1 MNDVKMS
8 VFKPGDGRKFYYVE
22 FVDPRDGNT
31 KRVSLKTT
39 KKREADQKAGVIR
52 RDLAEGSW
60 SKKVRT
66 PWKEFRQQ
74 YLNEST
80 LGLKASSIR
89 DIGVTLNRLE
99 AVCKPKTVQAVNG
112 AMLQTFT
119 TKVIAAA
126 RKKAG
131 DKVTQSTGITTLS
144 KHLRNLRKMLRWA
157 TRKGMFATCPH
168 VDMPKG
174 SSKGKSKG
182 RPVTVKEFPRMLQ
195 RTAKEVGETQADSW
209 KFLLRGLFLGGLR
222 LNEAIT
228 LSWDTDAEDVISVD
242 MSGQYPMFAIPADA
256 DKSRKRRLLPMVPE
270 FAHLLET
277 IPDDERIGNVFRL
290 KFRRDHGMQT
300 RCDTVTKQISAIG
313 KAAGIRVSASK
324 YASAHD
330 LRRSFGS
337 RWADKVKPHILMQLM
352 RHDDIKTTM
361 EFYVQSDADEVAE
374 AVWLAAATDTSEQ
387 MQE

>member
-8 VFKPGDGRKFYYVE
+8 VFKPAGRKFFYVE

-74 YLNEST
+74 YLKEST
-80 LGLKASSIR
+80 LGLKDSSIR
-89 DIGVTLNRLE
+89 DIGVSLNKLE
-99 AVCKPKTVQAVNG
+99 SVCSPRTVQSING
-112 AMLQTFT
+112 TMLQKFQTD
-119 TKVIAAA
+119 VIAAA

-144 KHLRNLRKMLRWA
+144 KHLRNIRRMLIWA
-157 TRKGMFATCPH
+157 TDHGMFASCPKIK
-168 VDMPKG
+168 MPKG
-174 SSKGKSKG
+174 SSNGKSKG
-182 RPVTVKEFPRMLQ
+182 RPVTVEEFPRMLQ
-195 RTAKEVGETQADSW
+195 RTAKIVGEEQAGSW

-228 LSWDTDAEDVISVD
+228 LSWDADAEDVISVD
-242 MSGQYPMFAIPADA
+242 MSGKYPMFAIPADV
-256 DKSRKRRLLPMVPE
+256 DKSRKRRLLPMVPD

-277 IPDDERIGNVFRL
+277 MPDDERIGNVFRL
-290 KFRRDHGMQT
+290 QFRRDHGMQT

-313 KAAGIRVSASK
+313 KKAGIRVSASK
-324 YASAHD
+324 HASAHD

-337 RWADKVKPHILMQLM
+337 RWADKVKPHILQQLM
-352 RHDDIKTTM
+352 RHENIKTTM
-361 EFYVQSDADEVAE
+361 DYYVQSEAEEIAE
-374 AVWLAAATDTSEQ
+374 AVWAAAATDTSDQ
-387 MQE
+387 LQE

>member
-1 MNDVKMS
+1 
-8 VFKPGDGRKFYYVE
+8 
-22 FVDPRDGNT
+22 
-31 KRVSLKTT
+31 
-39 KKREADQKAGVIR
+39 
-52 RDLAEGSW
+52 
-60 SKKVRT
+60 
-66 PWKEFRQQ
+66 
-74 YLNEST
+74 
-80 LGLKASSIR
+80 
-89 DIGVTLNRLE
+89 
-99 AVCKPKTVQAVNG
+99 
-112 AMLQTFT
+112 MLQTFT
-119 TKVIAAA
+119 AEVLAAA

-144 KHLRNLRKMLRWA
+144 KHLRNLRKMLQWA
-157 TRKGMFATCPH
+157 TRQGMFATCPH

-182 RPVTVKEFPRMLQ
+182 RPVTVEEFPRMLQ
-195 RTAKEVGETQADSW
+195 RTAKEVGEEQADSW
-209 KFLLRGLFLGGLR
+209 KFLLRGLFLGGPR

-242 MSGQYPMFAIPADA
+242 MSGQYPMFAIPTDA
-256 DKSRKRRLLPMVPE
+256 DKSRKQRLLPMAPE

-277 IPDDERIGNVFRL
+277 IPDDERVGNVFRL
-290 KFRRDHGMQT
+290 MFRRNRDTDT
-300 RCDTVTKQISAIG
+300 RRDTVTKQISAIG

-324 YASAHD
+324 HASAHD
-330 LRRSFGS
+330 LRRSFGC

-361 EFYVQSDADEVAE
+361 EFYVQSGADEVAE